1 MFNIITDPITYKS
14 YNINSKKGK
23 NIINNYLNFVQKG
36 GNGDEEKPVSTNEV
50 YGTCRKAV
58 DGDKIYWY
66 NDKNETTFD
75 KNDGTCEDKLGKIKI
90 NNEIMKCRNIED
102 LETFTNKCNKL
113 LSNSEINE
121 EQKKILKQKLDD
133 LKQKDLNNNKE
144 KNKKEAELFEKCQKI
159 EDLTEFKNE
168 CDSLLNSKNEK
179 ISQFLIK
186 KLELLKKKENDK
198 RSKDASSKKKSQ
210 NLFLE
215 CVTSEKFN
223 HDLFEKQE
231 ISKTE
236 NLESITCSSLITDD
250 NLTENEK
257 KLLNEKMNLL
267 KKREEDEKKK
277 KEDEKK
283 EEDEKKNQNK
293 ADIDKCV
300 NSGSVADFD
309 NNCKILLASIDLSD
323 NDKIRLGSTLL
334 KLRENDKNSKKND
347 NQNKL
352 NELLVSEIL
361 DTKSLEDFKQ
371 LITSKND
378 IFNNLDEESK
388 KKIDEKKEELKNV
401 NKNKNKIKDCLKCD
415 NLYDFEKKCKS
426 FLDDTNLTNEEKFK
440 LNEKFI
446 DLKKQ
451 KELEKTYT
459 LMNKC
464 LSVNSYD
471 KFTEECKLIL
481 NDDLLEENN
490 QIRLQAHYMTLLDT
504 VKEKMKE
511 IKNCFKIK
519 NLEEF
524 ELKIKNLDLNE
535 KDKEFL
541 QNHREHLQDITEMK
555 KNNLI
560 FNKCYNE
567 YSSKK
572 FDSQECKKYI
582 TSENSGFEIL
592 EDLRNFPEYGY
603 PNNN

>member
-1 MFNIITDPITYKS
+1 M
-14 YNINSKKGK
+14 KK
-23 NIINNYLNFVQKG
+23 V
-36 GNGDEEKPVSTNEV
+36 
-50 YGTCRKAV
+50 
-58 DGDKIYWY
+58 
-66 NDKNETTFD
+66 
-75 KNDGTCEDKLGKIKI
+75 
-90 NNEIMKCRNIED
+90 
-102 LETFTNKCNKL
+102 
-113 LSNSEINE
+113 
-121 EQKKILKQKLDD
+121 
-133 LKQKDLNNNKE
+133 
-144 KNKKEAELFEKCQKI
+144 
-159 EDLTEFKNE
+159 
-168 CDSLLNSKNEK
+168 
-179 ISQFLIK
+179 
-186 KLELLKKKENDK
+186 
-198 RSKDASSKKKSQ
+198 
-210 NLFLE
+210 
-215 CVTSEKFN
+215 
-223 HDLFEKQE
+223 
-231 ISKTE
+231 
-236 NLESITCSSLITDD
+236 
-250 NLTENEK
+250 
-257 KLLNEKMNLL
+257 
-267 KKREEDEKKK
+267 
-277 KEDEKK
+277 
-283 EEDEKKNQNK
+283 
-293 ADIDKCV
+293 
-300 NSGSVADFD
+300 
-309 NNCKILLASIDLSD
+309 
-323 NDKIRLGSTLL
+323 
-334 KLRENDKNSKKND
+334 
-347 NQNKL
+347 
-352 NELLVSEIL
+352 
-361 DTKSLEDFKQ
+361 
-371 LITSKND
+371 
-378 IFNNLDEESK
+378 K